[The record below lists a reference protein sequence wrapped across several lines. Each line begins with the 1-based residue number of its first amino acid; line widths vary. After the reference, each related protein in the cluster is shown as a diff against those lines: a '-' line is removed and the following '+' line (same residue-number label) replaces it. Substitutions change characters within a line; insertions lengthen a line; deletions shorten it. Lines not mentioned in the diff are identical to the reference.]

1 MGRKIK
7 SGAGDLVGASA
18 LPLDQQIERSN
29 LESPRDTPRIKQR
42 NLKRAKSDDE
52 YISGDLSAKILSTA
66 RKQRLEEEGDE
77 VVASATVA
85 TKRMR
90 KVSLGAGSDG
100 SVSDDEDHASDFE
113 DYDDSVVVID
123 PKEEAAIEK
132 FLIKKDE
139 RAQKTLFEII
149 QEKIDQKKFEIETRM
164 SQNGDDL
171 AVRKLD
177 PEVIDMYRQVGTVL
191 STYRSG
197 KIPKAFK
204 IIPKMINWEQLLYLT
219 NPDKWSAA
227 AMYQATRMF
236 ASNLNAKLCQRFYR
250 YVLLPRLRDDI
261 DEYKK
266 LNFHLYQALHK
277 ATYKPQAFFKG
288 IILPLCESGTCT
300 LREATIFGSVLTK
313 SSLPMLHAA
322 VAMLK
327 ISEME
332 YTGANSLFL
341 RILIDKK
348 YTLPYRA
355 LDGIVKHFLRFRKDE
370 RHLPVLWQQSFLAF
384 AQRYKNDISEK
395 QREALLEIVKVH
407 HHYQISPEIRRELL
421 SVEREK
427 SVDNES
433 AVPDDGMEF

>member
-1 MGRKIK
+1 MGKKIK
-7 SGAGDLVGASA
+7 SGTGDLVRASA
-18 LPLDQQIERSN
+18 LPLDQQIERTVVDSQRDV
-29 LESPRDTPRIKQR
+29 PRVKQR
-42 NLKRAKSDDE
+42 NLKRARPDDE
-52 YISGDLSAKILSTA
+52 YIAADLSAKILSVA
-66 RKQRLEEEGDE
+66 RKQRHSEENGEAERNEAD
-77 VVASATVA
+77 AA
-85 TKRMR
+85 KRMR
-90 KVSLGAGSDG
+90 QVSLGGDSDR
-100 SVSDDEDHASDFE
+100 SASDDDEEVSDFGDYTDEIVD
-113 DYDDSVVVID
+113 VD
-123 PKEEAAIEK
+123 PKDEEAVEK
-132 FLIKKDE
+132 FLIDRGKPTQ
-139 RAQKTLFEII
+139 RTLYDII
-149 QEKIDQKKFEIETRM
+149 QEKIDQKKFELETQM
-164 SQNGDDL
+164 SQTGDDV
-171 AVRKLD
+171 AVKKLD
-177 PEVIDMYRQVGTVL
+177 PEVVGMYHQVGTVL

-204 IIPKMINWEQLLYLT
+204 IIPKMVNWEQLLYLT
-219 NPDKWSAA
+219 HPDQWSAA

-236 ASNLNAKLCQRFYR
+236 ASNLNAKLCQRFYK

-300 LREATIFGSVLTK
+300 LREATIFGSVLMK
-313 SSLPMLHAA
+313 SSIPMLHAA

-355 LDGIVKHFLRFRKDE
+355 LDGLVKHFLRFQKEE

-384 AQRYKNDISEK
+384 AQRYKNDITPK
-395 QREALLEIVKVH
+395 QREALLEVVKVH

-421 SVEREK
+421 SVETAK
-427 SVDNES
+427 SKED
-433 AVPDDGMEF
+433 VPAASQDGMEI